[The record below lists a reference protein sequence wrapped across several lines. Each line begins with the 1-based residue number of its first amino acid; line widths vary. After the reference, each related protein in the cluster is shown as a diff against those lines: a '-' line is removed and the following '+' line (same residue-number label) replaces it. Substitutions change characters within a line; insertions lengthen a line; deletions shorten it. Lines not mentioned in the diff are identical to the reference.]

1 MDLPPEILAILAH
14 FAPLL
19 SHRVWPHAH
28 TLLLGAVLVNGRRTV
43 ASALRVMGLGQEP
56 HYTNYH
62 RVLNRATWSALA
74 AARVLLGLIVAVLP
88 GDAPIILAVDDT
100 IARGNGPC
108 ISAKGCY
115 RAAVRWSQKHTI
127 LCCGLKWVVMA

>member
-74 AARVLLGLIVAVLP
+74 AAPGGGRRPRNSLWRSLHCRAGPAIGRRSAVA
-88 GDAPIILAVDDT
+88 G
-100 IARGNGPC
+100 
-108 ISAKGCY
+108 
-115 RAAVRWSQKHTI
+115 W
-127 LCCGLKWVVMA
+127 